1 MNKDSLIS
9 KMAEGFYQNAK
20 NNNEV
25 NLNHEDLKF
34 LVWNLKK
41 NPDLNELMSNPFTGS
56 EEKYNSLVRIFGD
69 VVNKEVLLF
78 SKMLLDNDVFSS
90 LEEVLNIYT
99 SLANKDNDVLEGV
112 IYTPFEL
119 NESQIKK
126 ITDAFIKLL
135 NKKCVF
141 EVSLDKSLIAG
152 IKILIDGYMYEYNVN
167 DMLND
172 IKNRLINEEE
182 EKKNEK

>member
-41 NPDLNELMSNPFTGS
+41 NPDLNELMTNPFTGDD
-56 EEKYNSLVRIFGD
+56 EKYNSLVRIFGD
-69 VVNKEVLLF
+69 VVNKEVLIF
-78 SKMLLDNDVFSS
+78 SKMLLENGVFENI
-90 LEEVLNIYT
+90 EEILDIYT
-99 SLANKDNDVLEGV
+99 SLAHKDNDILEGV

-119 NESQIKK
+119 SENQINK
-126 ITDAFIKLL
+126 ITSAFIKKL
-135 NKKCVF
+135 NKKCIF
-141 EVSLDKSLIAG
+141 TTAKDPSLIAG

-172 IKNRLINEEE
+172 IKNRLINEKE
-182 EKKNEK
+182 EK